1 MGVSAIDEEGAL
13 LDFDYRE
20 VRAAQAI
27 LGNSRNVI
35 LVADNMKF
43 TRSAPVRIGH
53 LSDVDTFVTDQLPP
67 ESVVEVCRHKGVKLE
82 IAGLEQG
89 SESVEAA

>member
-27 LGNSRNVI
+27 LSNSRNVI
-35 LVADNMKF
+35 VVADNMKF

-53 LSDVDTFVTDQLPP
+53 ITDANVFVTDQMPP
-67 ESVVEVCRHKGVKLE
+67 EKVVDVCRQKGVRLE
-82 IAGLEQG
+82 ITGTADET
-89 SESVEAA
+89 ERVEAA